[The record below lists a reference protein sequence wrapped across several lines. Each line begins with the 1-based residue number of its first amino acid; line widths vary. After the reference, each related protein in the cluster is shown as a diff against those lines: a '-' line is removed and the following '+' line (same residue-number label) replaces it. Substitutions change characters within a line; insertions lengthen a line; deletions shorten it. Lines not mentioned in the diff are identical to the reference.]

1 MKNGKTEAKIHIR
14 KALNSDRE
22 AVLSFC
28 RKTWRW
34 GDYIQHVWND
44 WLTQKNGRLFT
55 ATAEAQPVGIM
66 HVSIDKSR
74 DAWLRGARTDPEYR
88 RMGIA
93 TALTNKCLEYAKRK
107 GAKVARLATQ
117 SDNEA
122 AQAVLGKLGFEKVA
136 EFTDP
141 KTEDITEEESRNTEW
156 AEENKVEEIWSYVQS
171 SETYRET
178 AGLYTILYQYFTL
191 KKEDLARLVMEKK
204 AIIHKNAKGKV
215 DGLVLIDDAPARE
228 WHRRVLQTS
237 YVDGNCK
244 AIVEAFKFLKTHC
257 HKNKIRKIY
266 VFAANNKRTISAFK
280 KLEFE
285 LPDSTDLVYEKK
297 L

>member
-14 KALNSDRE
+14 RAISSDRE

-28 RKTWRW
+28 KKTWRW
-34 GDYIQHVWND
+34 DDYIQHVWDD
-44 WLTQKNGRLFT
+44 WLTQKNGQLFT
-55 ATAEAQPVGIM
+55 ATAETQPVGIM

-74 DAWLRGARTDPEYR
+74 DAWLRGARTNPKYR

-93 TALTNKCLEYAKRK
+93 TALTKKCLEYAKRK
-107 GAKVARLATQ
+107 GAKTARLATQ
-117 SDNEA
+117 SDNET

-136 EFTDP
+136 EFVDP
-141 KTEDITEEESRNTEW
+141 KTEDITEEKSRNAEW
-156 AEENKVEEIWSYVQS
+156 TEENKVEEIWSYAQS
-171 SETYRET
+171 SETYRE
-178 AGLYTILYQYFTL
+178 AARLYTILYQYFTL
-191 KKEDLARLVMEKK
+191 EKEDLAEFVMEKK

-215 DGLVLIDDAPARE
+215 DGIVLISDAPARE

-244 AIVEAFKFLKTHC
+244 AIVETFKFLKTHC

-266 VFAANNKRTISAFK
+266 VFAANNKQTISAFK

>member
-1 MKNGKTEAKIHIR
+1 MKSGKTEVKIRIR
-14 KALNSDRE
+14 RALSSDRE

-28 RKTWRW
+28 KKTWRW
-34 GDYIQHVWND
+34 GDYIQRVWNN

-66 HVSIDKSR
+66 HVSIDKSQ
-74 DAWLRGARTDPEYR
+74 DAWLSGARTDPEYR

-93 TALTNKCLEYAKRK
+93 TVLTNKCLEYAKQE

-141 KTEDITEEESRNTEW
+141 KTEDITEEESRNAEW
-156 AEENKVEEIWSYVQS
+156 AEENEIEETWSYLQF
-171 SETYRET
+171 SETYQET

-191 KKEDLARLVMEKK
+191 KKENLARLVMEKK

-228 WHRRVLQTS
+228 WRGRVLQTS
-237 YVDGNCK
+237 YVDGNGK
-244 AIVEAFKFLKTHC
+244 AIVEAFKFLKTYC

-266 VFAANNKRTISAFK
+266 VFAANNKRAVSAFK

-285 LPDSTDLVYEKK
+285 LLDSADLVYEKK